1 MRHVLIVQAREGA
14 SRLMMGG
21 GLHQIQGVCK
31 SEEVEEENLGGSR
44 LWDKSIV
51 QYSQECLFPIN

>member
-1 MRHVLIVQAREGA
+1 
-14 SRLMMGG
+14 MGG

-31 SEEVEEENLGGSR
+31 SEEVEEEDLGGSR

-51 QYSQECLFPIN
+51 QCSIKRLPLPYELMTCKF